1 MARRA
6 ARRQRT
12 QDIPALEVCVH
23 GQPVSA
29 QTGNRRALQAWK
41 DRVRAA
47 CEAAGGANQLPIE
60 GSVTIRVTHDFE
72 ISIGDVDNL
81 IKPIQDAL
89 QGVAYA
95 KDKQITDV
103 VGNRRSI
110 EGSFR
115 VRYISERLAA
125 AFTDGR
131 PFVHIRVWQSPKR
144 EELG

>member
-1 MARRA
+1 MARRS
-6 ARRQRT
+6 ARWQQA

-47 CEAAGGANQLPIE
+47 CEAAWMSGQPPIE
-60 GSVTIRVTHDFE
+60 GSVTIRVTHYFE
-72 ISIGDVDNL
+72 VRIGDVDNL
-81 IKPIQDAL
+81 MKPIQDAL
-89 QGVAYA
+89 QGVAYMN
-95 KDKQITDV
+95 DKQVTDV
-103 VGNRRSI
+103 TGNRRDI

>member
-1 MARRA
+1 MARRLA
-6 ARRQRT
+6 GRQ
-12 QDIPALEVCVH
+12 QPLDIPALEVCVH

-29 QTGNRRALQAWK
+29 QTGNRRALQAWTG
-41 DRVRAA
+41 RVRAA
-47 CEAAGGANQLPIE
+47 CEAALGAGQLPIE
-60 GSVTIRVTHDFE
+60 GSVTIRVTHYFE

-81 IKPIQDAL
+81 VKPIQDAL

-95 KDKQITDV
+95 NDKQVTDV
-103 VGNRRSI
+103 IGNRRNI
-110 EGSFR
+110 DGSFR

-131 PFVHIRVWQSPKR
+131 PFVHIRVWQSPKP